1 MLKYVN
7 PKVDNKYYYTYFQ
20 KQKLKP
26 LPDFNEI
33 SPPIKIEQIGKLAGE
48 KRNIDE
54 AAVLS
59 VGAAIYD

>member
-1 MLKYVN
+1 MS
-7 PKVDNKYYYTYFQ
+7 T
-20 KQKLKP
+20 QKLIISTIIRTFRSRNLRP